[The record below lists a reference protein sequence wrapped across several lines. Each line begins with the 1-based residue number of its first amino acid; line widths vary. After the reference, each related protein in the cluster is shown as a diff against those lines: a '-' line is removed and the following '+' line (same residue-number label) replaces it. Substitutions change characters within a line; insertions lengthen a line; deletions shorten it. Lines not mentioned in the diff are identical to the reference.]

1 MCCKRKIISIISEGT
16 LFKCSCGFYYLNFKN
31 IFLQFNE
38 KELRSFKSYLF
49 NLSKTCFINEKKGYE
64 LDRCIS
70 IPTFQPNLALVFSKK
85 EFLNLKI
92 LLSHKKLN
100 RIIKYDEI
108 ENMISEN

>member
-1 MCCKRKIISIISEGT
+1 MV
-16 LFKCSCGFYYLNFKN
+16 N
-31 IFLQFNE
+31 
-38 KELRSFKSYLF
+38 LF